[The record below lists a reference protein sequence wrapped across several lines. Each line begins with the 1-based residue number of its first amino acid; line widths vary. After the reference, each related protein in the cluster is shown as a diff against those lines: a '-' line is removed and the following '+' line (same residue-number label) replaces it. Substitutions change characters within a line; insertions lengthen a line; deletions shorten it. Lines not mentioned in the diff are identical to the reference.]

1 MAADHYIGPNRR
13 SEHRRQEA
21 DRRQA
26 IRFEPDKTPR
36 RSGQDR
42 RRQGKSIWDGREGF

>member
-1 MAADHYIGPNRR
+1 MAANQYMGTERR
-13 SEHRRQEA
+13 FEQRRQNA

-26 IRFEPDKTPR
+26 IRFELDKSPR

-42 RRQGKSIWDGREGF
+42 RSQGKSIWDGRAGF